1 MKKYKDIISEDIV
14 FFKKICYKLDS
25 IISLNNN
32 GKFIISQEKAK
43 GLLDMSKYA
52 LGKRIQE
59 INLLD
64 ESGEE
69 SSCNPPPHRSSE
81 TKDGSERWKSTVD
94 TYILRRKSC
103 GEEEQCDP
111 PP

>member
-64 ESGEE
+64 ESGEDD
-69 SSCNPPPHRSSE
+69 N
-81 TKDGSERWKSTVD
+81 D
-94 TYILRRKSC
+94 
-103 GEEEQCDP
+103 
-111 PP
+111 